1 MPATKHGEVL
11 TPLWEL
17 LFSFDSMFTSLYFD
31 CFRDTGTPKPSLQ
44 IFLLF
49 CLDHRWKSYCCS
61 VMTPACLNC
70 MSTAFC
76 LYVSSLPLHRRPAST
91 PPAYPKCHHHCLPY
105 PPHHHLRHCHHP
117 SPIPVVPLYFAVYV
131 IQLLFILKS
140 FSVFLLPSVHL
151 KYVIFYVLLT
161 QFMDSLSFCYFCP
174 CVHFFP
180 ME

>member
-1 MPATKHGEVL
+1 MPATKDGEVL

-49 CLDHRWKSYCCS
+49 CLDRRWKSYYCS

-76 LYVSSLPLHRRPAST
+76 LYVASLPQCMSTACLYIAGLPLRRQHT
-91 PPAYPKCHHHCLPY
+91 P
-105 PPHHHLRHCHHP
+105 
-117 SPIPVVPLYFAVYV
+117 SV
-131 IQLLFILKS
+131 IIT
-140 FSVFLLPSVHL
+140 VFLTLL
-151 KYVIFYVLLT
+151 IIIFVIVIIHPLFPWCPNISL
-161 QFMDSLSFCYFCP
+161 FM
-174 CVHFFP
+174 
-180 ME
+180 